1 MLPGIL
7 KFMGWTCTFVVRF
20 MCELRKILPGV
31 NGQVSFYKKKTSY
44 RNLTT
49 VFRTLTTH
57 IACELE
63 DFFFKELFPYSGNIS
78 VFLVNLGIS

>member
-1 MLPGIL
+1 
-7 KFMGWTCTFVVRF
+7 

-78 VFLVNLGIS
+78 VFLVNLGTVNNRLSGNRLSRMTAYPE